1 MRTLLSHFRRLPDW
15 AWLALGA
22 ALLRFINLGSE
33 GLWYDESFT
42 AWLVKLRPADMFQA
56 IQGDVHPPLW
66 YIVEWLNVQLFGA
79 SPFALRLPSAVLGV
93 LVVLLVWRLAGL
105 VGFERRTALLAGG
118 LAAVLPGAVYYSQEA
133 RMYSLLAFFILWAT
147 ISAIKGRWLFFA
159 LASIGAIYSQN
170 LAVFYILAIGIA
182 VTVPRLRAWRDL
194 IRPGLAG
201 AATVGAWSVWL
212 PVAAHQAQS
221 VGQGFWISPLTAG
234 GVFWPL
240 ASMTMG
246 WRLPDNLE
254 IHIYGISIALSAVGL
269 IACRKWIFSRAGLIV
284 LAVVIGAP
292 AMAALVSVVWRDIY
306 LPRAMLPS
314 ALGMCLIWA
323 YPLNHLS
330 KPNRLAARAIVA
342 PCLVLALLFHYF
354 PAKAGRNDFQPWAR
368 TITDGY
374 QVGDLVYYL
383 SLDSCILMH
392 YYLPPDLP
400 YAIFPESGD
409 LSQSLSDDT
418 KQAMQIRSIPFEHL
432 RGLGYKRVWLVV
444 SVTPLS
450 SSAELAE
457 LDTIRNGSTWLL
469 IKGETREHIES
480 AIYRVD
486 L

>member
-1 MRTLLSHFRRLPDW
+1 MRILNRLRQVPDW

-33 GLWYDESFT
+33 GLWYDEGFT
-42 AWLVKLRPADMFQA
+42 AWLIKLRPGDMLKA

-66 YIVEWLNVQLFGA
+66 YILEYLNVQLFGT

-93 LVVLLVWRLAGL
+93 LVVLMVWRLAGL
-105 VGFERRTALLAGG
+105 IGFERRTALLAGA

-133 RMYSLLAFFILWAT
+133 RMYSLLAFFILWAA

-159 LASIGAIYSQN
+159 VASIGAIYSQN
-170 LAVFYILAIGIA
+170 LAAFYVLAIGIA
-182 VTVPRLRAWRDL
+182 VAIPRMRAWRDL

-201 AATVGAWSVWL
+201 AATIGAWSVWL

-221 VGQGFWISPLTAG
+221 VGQGFWIAPLSAG
-234 GVFWPL
+234 GILWPL

-246 WRLPDNLE
+246 WRLPDGLE
-254 IHIYGISIALSAVGL
+254 IHIYAASIALSAVGL
-269 IACRKWIFSRAGLIV
+269 IACRKWIFSRPGLIV

-292 AMAALVSVVWRDIY
+292 ALAALVSILWRDIY

-330 KPNRLAARAIVA
+330 RPNRIAARAIVV
-342 PCLVLALLFHYF
+342 PCLVVALLFHYF
-354 PAKAGRNDFQPWAR
+354 PAKAGRADFTPWAEAVNNR
-368 TITDGY
+368 FEP
-374 QVGDLVYYL
+374 GDVIYYL
-383 SLDSCILMH
+383 SLDSAILMH
-392 YYLPPDLP
+392 YYLPDRP

-418 KQAMQIRSIPFEHL
+418 KEAMQIRSLPFERL
-432 RGLGYKRVWLVV
+432 APLGYKRVWLIV
-444 SVTPLS
+444 SITPLS
-450 SSAELAE
+450 SQAELE
-457 LDTIRNGSTWLL
+457 EFENIRKGNPWTL
-469 IKGETREHIES
+469 IKKESKDHIES
-480 AIYRVD
+480 TIYLVS